1 MTYCVGM
8 VLDEGLVFAS
18 DSRTNAGV
26 DHVSTFCKM
35 TVLESAGQGVIVMVN
50 SGNLATTQQVV
61 NRLKQHAADADQPL
75 TAHASMFAV
84 AELLGKIL
92 RQTIAITSSE
102 APEQSNID
110 FSATFLIGGQL
121 KGESPRL
128 FMVYPQGNF
137 IESTVDTPFFQIGE
151 SKYGKPIL
159 DRVIQPQ
166 ISLSQAVKCALVSFD
181 STIKSNL
188 SVGLPIDLAMVKNG
202 DLRVTRRHRIDADD
216 TYFRDLRTGWSQGL
230 RQVFGQLPDPQWL
243 SQPQAGQA
251 SKI

>member
-8 VLDEGLVFAS
+8 VLEEGLVFAS

-35 TVLESAGQGVIVMVN
+35 TVVETPGQGVIVLLN

-61 NRLKQHAADADQPL
+61 SRIKQQAIDAQKPL
-75 TAHASMFAV
+75 TSHASMFSV
-84 AELLGKIL
+84 AELVGSEL
-92 RQTIAITSSE
+92 RKTIHTAVNE
-102 APEQSNID
+102 APEQSDVD
-110 FSATFLIGGQL
+110 FTATFLVGGQVR
-121 KGESPRL
+121 GEAPRL

-137 IESTVDTPFFQIGE
+137 IESTTDTPFFQIGE

-159 DRVIQPQ
+159 DRVVQPE
-166 ISLSQAVKCALVSFD
+166 ISMTQAIKCALVSFD

-188 SVGLPIDLAMVKNG
+188 SVGLPIDVALVKTN
-202 DLRVTRRHRIDADD
+202 DLQVTKRHRIDAED
-216 TYFRDLRTGWSQGL
+216 TYFRDLRSSWSQGL

-243 SQPQAGQA
+243 
-251 SKI
+251 K

>member
-35 TVLESAGQGVIVMVN
+35 TVVETPGQGVIVMLN

-61 NRLKQHAADADQPL
+61 SRIKQHAIDAEKPL
-75 TAHASMFAV
+75 TAHASMFSV
-84 AELLGKIL
+84 AELVGRELRKTIL
-92 RQTIAITSSE
+92 TTQNE
-102 APEQSNID
+102 APEQSDVD
-110 FSATFLIGGQL
+110 FSATFLVGGQVL
-121 KGESPRL
+121 GEAPRL

-137 IESTVDTPFFQIGE
+137 IESTADTPFFQIGE

-159 DRVIQPQ
+159 DRVIQPA
-166 ISLSQAVKCALVSFD
+166 ISMSQAIKCALVSFD

-188 SVGLPIDLAMVKNG
+188 SVGLPIDLAMVKTN
-202 DLRVTRRHRIDADD
+202 DLRVTKRHRIDTEDS
-216 TYFRDLRTGWSQGL
+216 YFRDLRSSWSQGL

-243 SQPQAGQA
+243 
-251 SKI
+251 K

>member
-35 TVLESAGQGVIVMVN
+35 TVVETPGQGVIVMLN
-50 SGNLATTQQVV
+50 SGNLATTQQVIS
-61 NRLKQHAADADQPL
+61 RIKQHAMDAEKPL
-75 TAHASMFAV
+75 TSHASMFTV
-84 AELLGKIL
+84 AELVGREL
-92 RQTIAITSSE
+92 RKTIHTTMNE
-102 APEQSNID
+102 APEQSDVD
-110 FSATFLIGGQL
+110 FTATFLVGGQV
-121 KGESPRL
+121 KGEAPRL

-137 IESTVDTPFFQIGE
+137 IESTADTPFFQIGE

-159 DRVIQPQ
+159 DRVIQPS
-166 ISLSQAVKCALVSFD
+166 ISMSQAIKCALVSFD

-188 SVGLPIDLAMVKNG
+188 SVGLPIDVAMVKTD
-202 DLRVTRRHRIDADD
+202 DLRVTKRHRIDAEDS
-216 TYFRDLRTGWSQGL
+216 YFRDLRSSWSQGL

-243 SQPQAGQA
+243 
-251 SKI
+251 K

>member
-8 VLDEGLVFAS
+8 VLNEGLVFAS

-35 TVLESAGQGVIVMVN
+35 TVMESPGEGVIVMLN

-61 NRLKQHAADADQPL
+61 SRIKQHATDSGQPL
-75 TAHASMFAV
+75 TSHSSMFGV
-84 AELLGKIL
+84 AELLGREL
-92 RQTIAITSSE
+92 RKTIATTRNE
-102 APEQSNID
+102 APEQSDVD
-110 FSATFLIGGQL
+110 FSATFLVGGQL
-121 KGESPRL
+121 QGETPRL

-159 DRVIQPQ
+159 DRVIQPA
-166 ISLSQAVKCALVSFD
+166 ISMSQAIKCALVSFD

-188 SVGLPIDLAMVKNG
+188 SVGLPIDLAMVKSG
-202 DLRVTRRHRIDADD
+202 DLRVTKRHRIDADD
-216 TYFRDLRTGWSQGL
+216 AYFRDLRSGWSQGL
-230 RQVFGQLPDPQWL
+230 RQVFGQLPDPHWL
-243 SQPQAGQA
+243 A
-251 SKI
+251 

>member
-35 TVLESAGQGVIVMVN
+35 TVVETPGQGVIVMLN

-61 NRLKQHAADADQPL
+61 SRIKQYAVDAEKPL

-84 AELLGKIL
+84 AELVGREL
-92 RQTIAITSSE
+92 RKTIHTTMNE
-102 APEQSNID
+102 APEQSDVD
-110 FSATFLIGGQL
+110 FTATFLVGGQV
-121 KGESPRL
+121 KGEAPRL

-137 IESTVDTPFFQIGE
+137 IESTADTPFFQIGE

-159 DRVIQPQ
+159 DRVIQPG
-166 ISLSQAVKCALVSFD
+166 ISMSQAIKCTLVSFD

-188 SVGLPIDLAMVKNG
+188 SVGLPIDVAIIKTN
-202 DLRVTRRHRIDADD
+202 DLQVTKRHRIDSED
-216 TYFRDLRTGWSQGL
+216 TYFRDLRSSWSQGL

-243 SQPQAGQA
+243 
-251 SKI
+251 K

>member
-35 TVLESAGQGVIVMVN
+35 TVVETPGQGVIVMLN

-61 NRLKQHAADADQPL
+61 SRIKQHAVDAEKPL

-84 AELLGKIL
+84 AELVGRELRKSIL
-92 RQTIAITSSE
+92 TTMNE
-102 APEQSNID
+102 APEQSDVD
-110 FSATFLIGGQL
+110 FTATFLVGGQV
-121 KGESPRL
+121 KGEAPRL

-137 IESTVDTPFFQIGE
+137 IESTADTPFFQIGE

-159 DRVIQPQ
+159 DRVIQPG
-166 ISLSQAVKCALVSFD
+166 ISMSQAIKCALVSFD

-188 SVGLPIDLAMVKNG
+188 SVGLPIDVAKPNK
-202 DLRVTRRHRIDADD
+202 DKEEDQ
-216 TYFRDLRTGWSQGL
+216 YF
-230 RQVFGQLPDPQWL
+230 
-243 SQPQAGQA
+243 
-251 SKI
+251 

>member
-35 TVLESAGQGVIVMVN
+35 TVIETPGQGVIVMLN

-61 NRLKQHAADADQPL
+61 SRIKQHAIDAEKPL
-75 TAHASMFAV
+75 TAHASMFTV
-84 AELLGKIL
+84 AELVGRELRKTIL
-92 RQTIAITSSE
+92 TTQNE
-102 APEQSNID
+102 APEQSDVD
-110 FSATFLIGGQL
+110 FSATFLVGGQVQ
-121 KGESPRL
+121 GEAPRL

-137 IESTVDTPFFQIGE
+137 IESTADTPFFQIGE

-159 DRVIQPQ
+159 DRVIQPA
-166 ISLSQAVKCALVSFD
+166 ISMSQAIKCALVSFD

-188 SVGLPIDLAMVKNG
+188 SVGLPIDVAMVKTN
-202 DLRVTRRHRIDADD
+202 DLRVTKRHRIDAEDS
-216 TYFRDLRTGWSQGL
+216 YFRELRSSWSQGL

-243 SQPQAGQA
+243 
-251 SKI
+251 K

>member
-35 TVLESAGQGVIVMVN
+35 TVVETPGQGVIVMLN

-61 NRLKQHAADADQPL
+61 SRIKQYAVDAEKPL

-84 AELLGKIL
+84 AELVGREL
-92 RQTIAITSSE
+92 RKTIHTTMNE
-102 APEQSNID
+102 APEQSDVD
-110 FSATFLIGGQL
+110 FTATFLVGGQV
-121 KGESPRL
+121 KGEAPRL

-137 IESTVDTPFFQIGE
+137 IESTADTPFFQIGE

-159 DRVIQPQ
+159 DRVIQPG
-166 ISLSQAVKCALVSFD
+166 ISMSQAIKCALVSFD

-188 SVGLPIDLAMVKNG
+188 SAGLG
-202 DLRVTRRHRIDADD
+202 
-216 TYFRDLRTGWSQGL
+216 SS
-230 RQVFGQLPDPQWL
+230 L
-243 SQPQAGQA
+243 SVNL
-251 SKI
+251 

>member
-35 TVLESAGQGVIVMVN
+35 TVVETPGQGVIVMLN
-50 SGNLATTQQVV
+50 SGNLATTQQVIS
-61 NRLKQHAADADQPL
+61 RIKQHAIDAEKPL
-75 TAHASMFAV
+75 TSHASMFTV
-84 AELLGKIL
+84 AELVGREL
-92 RQTIAITSSE
+92 RKTIHTTMNE
-102 APEQSNID
+102 APEQSDVD
-110 FSATFLIGGQL
+110 FTATFLVGGQV
-121 KGESPRL
+121 KGEAPRL

-137 IESTVDTPFFQIGE
+137 IESTADTPFFQIGE

-159 DRVIQPQ
+159 DRVIQPS
-166 ISLSQAVKCALVSFD
+166 ISMSQAIKCALVSFD

-188 SVGLPIDLAMVKNG
+188 SVGLPIDVAMVKTN
-202 DLRVTRRHRIDADD
+202 DLRVTKRHRIDAEDS
-216 TYFRDLRTGWSQGL
+216 YFRDLRSSWSQGL

-243 SQPQAGQA
+243 
-251 SKI
+251 K

>member
-35 TVLESAGQGVIVMVN
+35 TVIETPGEGVIVMLN

-61 NRLKQHAADADQPL
+61 SRVKQQAIDVNQRLTQH
-75 TAHASMFAV
+75 TSMFSV
-84 AELLGKIL
+84 AELVGRELRNTIL
-92 RQTIAITSSE
+92 TTQNE
-102 APEQSNID
+102 APEQSDVD
-110 FSATFLIGGQL
+110 FSANFLVGGQV
-121 KGESPRL
+121 KGEAPRL

-137 IESTVDTPFFQIGE
+137 IESTADTPFFQIGE

-159 DRVIQPQ
+159 DRVIQPG
-166 ISLSQAVKCALVSFD
+166 ISMSQAIKCALVSFD

-188 SVGLPIDLAMVKNG
+188 SVGLPIDVSMVKTDG
-202 DLRVTRRHRIDADD
+202 LCVAKRHRIEVDDA
-216 TYFRDLRTGWSQGL
+216 YFRDLRSSWSQGL
-230 RQVFGQLPDPQWL
+230 RQVFSQLPDPQWL
-243 SQPQAGQA
+243 R
-251 SKI
+251 

>member
-35 TVLESAGQGVIVMVN
+35 TVVETPGQGVIVMLN

-61 NRLKQHAADADQPL
+61 SRIKQYAVDAEKPL

-84 AELLGKIL
+84 AELVGREL
-92 RQTIAITSSE
+92 RKTIHTTMNE
-102 APEQSNID
+102 APEQSDVD
-110 FSATFLIGGQL
+110 FTATFLVGGQV
-121 KGESPRL
+121 KGEAPRL

-137 IESTVDTPFFQIGE
+137 IESTADTPFFQIGE

-159 DRVIQPQ
+159 DRVIQPE
-166 ISLSQAVKCALVSFD
+166 LSMSKAMKCALVSFD

-188 SVGLPIDLAMVKNG
+188 SVGLPIDLAMIQRDALCVLK
-202 DLRVTRRHRIDADD
+202 RHRVDADD
-216 TYFRDLRTGWSQGL
+216 VYFRDLRSSWSQGL
-230 RQVFGQLPDPQWL
+230 RQVFNQLPDTDWL
-243 SQPQAGQA
+243 
-251 SKI
+251 K

>member
-8 VLDEGLVFAS
+8 VLNEGLVFAS

-35 TVLESAGQGVIVMVN
+35 TVVETPGQGVIVMLN

-61 NRLKQHAADADQPL
+61 SRIKQHALNQEKPL
-75 TAHASMFAV
+75 TAHASMFNV
-84 AELLGKIL
+84 AELVGREL
-92 RQTIAITSSE
+92 RNTIAITLNQ
-102 APEQSNID
+102 APEQSDVD
-110 FSATFLIGGQL
+110 FSATFLVGGQL
-121 KGESPRL
+121 KGEAPRL

-159 DRVIQPQ
+159 DRVIQPD
-166 ISLSQAVKCALVSFD
+166 ISMSQAIKCALVSFD

-188 SVGLPIDLAMVKNG
+188 SVGLPIDVAMVKTG
-202 DLRVTRRHRIDADD
+202 DLCVAKRHRIDAEDA
-216 TYFRDLRTGWSQGL
+216 YFRDLRSSWSQGL

-243 SQPQAGQA
+243 
-251 SKI
+251 K

>member
-8 VLDEGLVFAS
+8 VLNEGLVFAS

-35 TVLESAGQGVIVMVN
+35 TVMESPGEGVIVMLN

-61 NRLKQHAADADQPL
+61 SRIKQHATDSGQPL
-75 TAHASMFAV
+75 TSHSSMFGV
-84 AELLGKIL
+84 AELLGREL
-92 RQTIAITSSE
+92 RKTIATTRNE
-102 APEQSNID
+102 APEQSDVD
-110 FSATFLIGGQL
+110 FSATFLVGGQL
-121 KGESPRL
+121 QGEAPRL

-159 DRVIQPQ
+159 DRVIQPA
-166 ISLSQAVKCALVSFD
+166 ISMSQAIKCALVSFD

-188 SVGLPIDLAMVKNG
+188 SVGLPIDLAMVKSG
-202 DLRVTRRHRIDADD
+202 DLRVTKRHRIDADD
-216 TYFRDLRTGWSQGL
+216 AYFRDLRSGWSQGL
-230 RQVFGQLPDPQWL
+230 RQVFGQLPDPHWL
-243 SQPQAGQA
+243 A
-251 SKI
+251 